1 MPVSRICYWDNTQV
15 NQMYVI
21 KWRSKT
27 TGKTGCGEPILD
39 INSARDMCDIMN
51 KRYPDVEHRYESDG
65 D

>member
-1 MPVSRICYWDNTQV
+1 
-15 NQMYVI
+15 MYVI